1 MKLLILSLVAGLGLL
16 AQVPS
21 NPDELVTVPKKYVN
35 AEHLNQ
41 AQTQTQVSH
50 YIGIGKEIGEAVK
63 NGLESVV
70 DVSNKFASTPVGHFT
85 MAMIAWKILGRD
97 LLHVVIG
104 IPLYLMLLTIW
115 FYFVRRLF
123 LGRWVKRWVD
133 GKRQHVFEDPY
144 QFDNKAEGRKFMGAV
159 LIFFGLLINVVFIVI
174 IF

>member
-1 MKLLILSLVAGLGLL
+1 MKLLILSLVGGLGLL

-70 DVSNKFASTPVGHFT
+70 DVSNKFANTPVGHFT

-123 LGRWVKRWVD
+123 LGRWVKRYVD
-133 GKRQHVFEDPY
+133 GKRQHVFEEPVRFETRD
-144 QFDNKAEGRKFMGAV
+144 GRGLMGTV